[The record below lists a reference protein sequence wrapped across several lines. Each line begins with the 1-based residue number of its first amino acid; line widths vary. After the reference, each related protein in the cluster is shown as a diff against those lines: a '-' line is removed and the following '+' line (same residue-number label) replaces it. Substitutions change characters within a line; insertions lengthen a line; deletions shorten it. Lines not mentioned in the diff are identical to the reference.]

1 MYLKNILLGGV
12 CLFSSLA
19 VVGQDVKKCLVLLKS
34 DDTTILFPL
43 DENPKII
50 INPGHRG
57 LYDSL
62 VFETENGQLSFF
74 DLWELNKL
82 EIQEYSGVDSPKTN
96 SNPDVKIVGKELIVD
111 TSVEDLPYSVSDMT
125 GRVLASDNLPIGLS
139 TISLSEYQSGIY
151 IITVGKKSIKVR
163 IR

>member
-12 CLFSSLA
+12 CLFSCLA

-43 DENPKII
+43 DENPKLII
-50 INPGHRG
+50 QPGD
-57 LYDSL
+57 LYFYDSL
-62 VFETENGQLSFF
+62 IFETETGGLAVLASS
-74 DLWELNKL
+74 ELNKL
-82 EIQEYSGVDSPKTN
+82 EVQEYSGVDNPTIN
-96 SNPDVKIVGKELIVD
+96 NNPDVKIVGKELIVD
-111 TSVEDLPYSVSDMT
+111 TSVEDLPYSICDMT
-125 GRVLASDNLPIGLS
+125 GRILTSDKLSIGLS
-139 TISLSEYQSGIY
+139 TISLLEYQSGIY